1 MLCCI
6 LAMRS
11 TSLVGTRNIA
21 VLKIAVCIKQ
31 IPLIEEAN
39 FDATT
44 KTIKRDGPNV
54 ISAFDLRAISLA
66 VELKNRHGA
75 ETTVV
80 TMGPPQARSALVDAM
95 AMGMDHAVHLEDRA
109 FAGADTLATAR
120 TLAAWLA
127 RGKFDLIVL
136 GKYSL
141 DAETGQVGPE
151 IAELIGAA
159 QITGA
164 RKLEIDGRTLRAERE
179 SDEGFDEVEAEMP
192 AVITCAERV
201 AQPVKV
207 KPGASENAEAKP
219 ILIVRASEIG
229 EAKEFGLAGSPTWV
243 QEVRV
248 VTTPKTECKFI
259 DTGDAERA
267 AAEVIS
273 ALESIGALK
282 PHVHDRRAIA
292 SARRASKRDRD
303 VWIICE
309 TDLGGHVTRGTLEL
323 LSRGDELTSRLGGAL
338 VAVGFD
344 AAGIA
349 RHAGLLAS
357 FGADRVIAIENPAL
371 LSYTPETAAEAVAK
385 VVAMHAPWGILIG
398 ATERGRDWGPR
409 LAARLGLGLTGD
421 AIDIELDHENRMV
434 ALKPA
439 FGGNIVA
446 PIYSKTFPQMA
457 TVRPGVLEL
466 GAPSET
472 KQAEVETV
480 RVEVSAPKSRLVKAH
495 STLDPTIVPLEG
507 AEVVVGIGT
516 GVGGPEGVGQVAAFA
531 RVLGAA
537 MCATR
542 RVTDQG
548 WVPRQLQVG
557 LTGKSIDPRLYIA
570 VGVRGAPNHTCG
582 LKRAQTVVAI
592 NNDADALIFERAN
605 IGLVADWQKML
616 PALQDAFQRRLQ

>member
-1 MLCCI
+1 M
-6 LAMRS
+6 
-11 TSLVGTRNIA
+11 
-21 VLKIAVCIKQ
+21 LKIAVCIKQ

-39 FDATT
+39 FDAVT
-44 KTIKRDGPNV
+44 KTIKRDGPAV
-54 ISAFDLRAISLA
+54 ISAYDLRAIALA
-66 VELKNRHGA
+66 VELKKSHRA

-80 TMGPPQARSALVDAM
+80 TMGPPQARSALVDAL

-120 TLAAWLA
+120 ALALWLA
-127 RGKFDLIVL
+127 RGKFDLIML

-164 RKLEIDGRTLRAERE
+164 RKLEIDGRMLRAERE
-179 SDEGFDEVEAEMP
+179 SDEGFDEVEAAMP

-207 KPGASENAEAKP
+207 KPGAADEAATKP
-219 ILIVRASEIG
+219 IQVVRAAELG
-229 EAKEFGLAGSPTWV
+229 ADAKEFGLAGSPTWV

-248 VTTPKTECKFI
+248 VTTPKTEPKFI
-259 DTGDAERA
+259 DASDPERA
-267 AAEVIS
+267 APEVMS

-282 PHVHDRRAIA
+282 PRVHDRRQIA
-292 SARRASKRDRD
+292 TARRAGIRGRD
-303 VWIICE
+303 VWIVCE
-309 TDLGGHVTRGTLEL
+309 TDLEGRITRGTLEL
-323 LSRGDELTSRLGGAL
+323 LSRGDELASRLGGAL
-338 VAVGFD
+338 VAVGLD
-344 AAGIA
+344 AGVA

-357 FGADRVIAIENPAL
+357 FGADLVLTVEHPAL
-371 LSYTPETAAEAVAK
+371 ASYTPEAAAEAAAQLVLA
-385 VVAMHAPWGILIG
+385 HAPWGILIG

-421 AIDIELDHENRMV
+421 AIDIELDAENRMV

-466 GAPSET
+466 AAPSES
-472 KQAEVETV
+472 KQAEIQIAQM
-480 RVEVSAPKSRLVKAH
+480 EVSAPKSRLIKAH
-495 STLDPTIVPLEG
+495 STLDPTIVQLEG

-516 GVGGPEGVGQVAAFA
+516 GVGGPDGVAKVAAFA

-605 IGLVADWQKML
+605 IALVADWQSIL
-616 PALQDAFQRRLQ
+616 PALQDAFQRRLE

>member
-1 MLCCI
+1 M
-6 LAMRS
+6 
-11 TSLVGTRNIA
+11 
-21 VLKIAVCIKQ
+21 LKIAVCIKQ

-39 FDATT
+39 FDAATR
-44 KTIKRDGPNV
+44 TIKRDGPNV

-80 TMGPPQARSALVDAM
+80 TMGPPQARGVLVDAL
-95 AMGMDHAVHLEDRA
+95 AMGMDRATHLEDRA

-120 TLAAWLA
+120 ALAIWLA
-127 RGKFDLIVL
+127 RGNFDLILL

-164 RKLEIDGRTLRAERE
+164 RKLDIDGRTLRAERE
-179 SDEGFDEVEAEMP
+179 SDEGFDEVEAQMP
-192 AVITCAERV
+192 AVITCAERI

-207 KPGASENAEAKP
+207 KPGASDEAQTKP
-219 ILIVRASEIG
+219 IQSLRAAELSPD
-229 EAKEFGLAGSPTWV
+229 AKEFGLAGSPTWV

-248 VTTPKTECKFI
+248 VATPKTQCKFI
-259 DTGDAERA
+259 DATDAERA
-267 AAEVIS
+267 AAETMS
-273 ALESIGALK
+273 ALETLGALNPRVHNRRPIGA
-282 PHVHDRRAIA
+282 VRRVG
-292 SARRASKRDRD
+292 KRGRD
-303 VWIICE
+303 IWIVCE
-309 TDLGGHVTRGTLEL
+309 TALEGRITRGTLEL
-323 LSRGDELTSRLGGAL
+323 LSRGDELASRLGGAM

-344 AAGIA
+344 GAIA

-357 FGADRVIAIENPAL
+357 FGADQVLTIEHPAL
-371 LSYTPETAAEAVAK
+371 LSYTPETAAEAVAQL
-385 VVAMHAPWGILIG
+385 VSIHTPWGILLG

-421 AIDIELDHENRMV
+421 AIEIELDAENRMV

-466 GAPSET
+466 AAPSAV
-472 KQAEVETV
+472 KQAEIQIA
-480 RVEVSAPKSRLVKAH
+480 RVEVSAPKSRLIKAH
-495 STLDPTIVPLEG
+495 STLDPTITPLEG
-507 AEVVVGIGT
+507 AEVVVGVGT
-516 GVGGPEGVGQVAAFA
+516 GVGGPDGVARVAAFA

-542 RVTDQG
+542 RVTDLG

-570 VGVRGAPNHTCG
+570 IGVRGAPNHTCG

-605 IGLVADWQKML
+605 IGLVADWQTIL

>member
-1 MLCCI
+1 M
-6 LAMRS
+6 
-11 TSLVGTRNIA
+11 
-21 VLKIAVCIKQ
+21 LKIAVCIKQ

-39 FDATT
+39 FDAVT

-54 ISAFDLRAISLA
+54 ISAYDLRAISLA
-66 VELKNRHGA
+66 VQMKTIHGA

-80 TMGPPQARSALVDAM
+80 TMGPPQARGALVDAL

-120 TLAAWLA
+120 ALARWLA
-127 RGKFDLIVL
+127 LGNFDLIML

-207 KPGASENAEAKP
+207 KPGASDEAETKP
-219 ILIVRASEIG
+219 IQIVRAAELG
-229 EAKEFGLAGSPTWV
+229 TDAKEFGLAGSPTWV

-248 VTTPKTECKFI
+248 VTTPKTECRFI
-259 DTGDAERA
+259 DATDAERA
-267 AAEVIS
+267 ATEVMS
-273 ALESIGALK
+273 ALDSIGALE
-282 PHVHDRRAIA
+282 PRVHNRRPIA
-292 SARRASKRDRD
+292 PARRASKRDRD
-303 VWIICE
+303 VWIVCE
-309 TDLGGHVTRGTLEL
+309 TDLEGHITRGTLEL
-323 LSRGDELTSRLGGAL
+323 LSRGDELASRLGGAL
-338 VAVGFD
+338 IAVGFD
-344 AAGIA
+344 GAIA

-357 FGADRVIAIENPAL
+357 FGADQVVAIENPAL
-371 LSYTPETAAEAVAK
+371 VSYTPETAAEAVAK

-421 AIDIELDHENRMV
+421 AIDIELDSENRMV

-446 PIYSKTFPQMA
+446 PIYSNTFPQMA

-466 GAPSET
+466 AAPSEA
-472 KQAEVETV
+472 KRAEIQTV
-480 RVEVSAPKSRLVKAH
+480 RVDISAPKSRLIKAH
-495 STLDPTIVPLEG
+495 STLDSTIVPLEG

-516 GVGGPEGVGQVAAFA
+516 GVGGPEGVAKVAAFA

-548 WVPRQLQVG
+548 WVSRQLQVG

-570 VGVRGAPNHTCG
+570 IGVRGAPNHTCG

-616 PALQDAFQRRLQ
+616 PALQDSFQRRLQ

>member
-1 MLCCI
+1 M
-6 LAMRS
+6 
-11 TSLVGTRNIA
+11 
-21 VLKIAVCIKQ
+21 LKIAVCIKQ

-54 ISAFDLRAISLA
+54 ISAYDLRAISLA

-80 TMGPPQARSALVDAM
+80 TMGPPQARGALVDAL

-120 TLAAWLA
+120 ALARWLA
-127 RGKFDLIVL
+127 RGNFDLIML

-207 KPGASENAEAKP
+207 KPGASDEANTRP
-219 ILIVRASEIG
+219 ILAVRAAELG
-229 EAKEFGLAGSPTWV
+229 PDPKEFGLAGSPTWV

-248 VTTPKTECKFI
+248 VETPKTECKFI
-259 DTGDAERA
+259 DSVDAERA
-267 AAEVIS
+267 AAEAIS
-273 ALESIGALK
+273 ALETLGALK
-282 PHVHDRRAIA
+282 LRVHKRRPIA
-292 SARRASKRDRD
+292 AARRASKRDCD
-303 VWIICE
+303 VWIACE
-309 TDLGGHVTRGTLEL
+309 TDLEGRITRGTLEL
-323 LSRGDELTSRLGGAL
+323 LSRGDELASRLGGAL

-344 AAGIA
+344 VAIS

-357 FGADRVIAIENPAL
+357 FGADQVLALEHPAL
-371 LSYTPETAAEAVAK
+371 VSYTPEAAAEAVAK
-385 VVAMHAPWGILIG
+385 IVPMHAPWGILIG

-421 AIDIELDHENRMV
+421 AIDIELDTENRMV

-466 GAPSET
+466 AAPSET
-472 KQAEVETV
+472 RQAELQTV

-495 STLDPTIVPLEG
+495 STLDPTLVPLEG

-516 GVGGPEGVGQVAAFA
+516 GVGGPEGVAKVAAFA
-531 RVLGAA
+531 RTLGAA

-570 VGVRGAPNHTCG
+570 IGVRGAPNHTCG

-605 IGLVADWQKML
+605 IGLLADWQKVL
-616 PALQDAFQRRLQ
+616 PALQDAFQRRLR

>member
-1 MLCCI
+1 
-6 LAMRS
+6 MRS

-39 FDATT
+39 FDAVT

-54 ISAFDLRAISLA
+54 ISSYDLRAISLA

-80 TMGPPQARSALVDAM
+80 TMGPPQARGALVDAL

-120 TLAAWLA
+120 ALAAWLA
-127 RGKFDLIVL
+127 RGNFDLVML

-164 RKLEIDGRTLRAERE
+164 RKLEIEGRTLRAERE

-207 KPGASENAEAKP
+207 KPGASDEAATKP
-219 ILIVRASEIG
+219 IQVVRAAELG
-229 EAKEFGLAGSPTWV
+229 ADAKEFGLAGSPTWV

-248 VTTPKTECKFI
+248 VETPKTECKFI
-259 DTGDAERA
+259 DATDAERA
-267 AAEVIS
+267 ATEIMS
-273 ALESIGALK
+273 ALEALSALEPRVHNRRPIGT
-282 PHVHDRRAIA
+282 V
-292 SARRASKRDRD
+292 RRASKRGRD
-303 VWIICE
+303 VWIVCE
-309 TDLGGHVTRGTLEL
+309 TDLEGRVTRGTLEL
-323 LSRGDELTSRLGGAL
+323 LSRGDELASRLGGAL
-338 VAVGFD
+338 VAVGID
-344 AAGIA
+344 ATVA

-357 FGADRVIAIENPAL
+357 FGADRVLTLEHPAL
-371 LSYTPETAAEAVAK
+371 VSYTPETAADAVASI
-385 VVAMHAPWGILIG
+385 VSTRAPWGILIG
-398 ATERGRDWGPR
+398 ATEHGRDWGPR

-421 AIDIELDHENRMV
+421 AIDIELDSENRMV

-446 PIYSKTFPQMA
+446 PIYSNTFPQMA

-466 GAPSET
+466 AAPS
-472 KQAEVETV
+472 
-480 RVEVSAPKSRLVKAH
+480 
-495 STLDPTIVPLEG
+495 
-507 AEVVVGIGT
+507 
-516 GVGGPEGVGQVAAFA
+516 
-531 RVLGAA
+531 
-537 MCATR
+537 
-542 RVTDQG
+542 
-548 WVPRQLQVG
+548 
-557 LTGKSIDPRLYIA
+557 
-570 VGVRGAPNHTCG
+570 
-582 LKRAQTVVAI
+582 
-592 NNDADALIFERAN
+592 
-605 IGLVADWQKML
+605 
-616 PALQDAFQRRLQ
+616 

>member
-1 MLCCI
+1 M
-6 LAMRS
+6 
-11 TSLVGTRNIA
+11 
-21 VLKIAVCIKQ
+21 LKIAVCIKQ

-54 ISAFDLRAISLA
+54 ISAYDLRAISLA

-80 TMGPPQARSALVDAM
+80 TMGPPQARGALVDAL

-120 TLAAWLA
+120 ALARWLA
-127 RGKFDLIVL
+127 RGNFDLIML

-179 SDEGFDEVEAEMP
+179 SDEGFDEVEAAMP

-207 KPGASENAEAKP
+207 KPGASDEANTRP
-219 ILIVRASEIG
+219 ILAVRAAELG
-229 EAKEFGLAGSPTWV
+229 PDPKEFGLAGSPTWV

-248 VTTPKTECKFI
+248 VETPKTECKFI
-259 DTGDAERA
+259 DSADAERA
-267 AAEVIS
+267 AAEAMSV
-273 ALESIGALK
+273 LETLGALK
-282 PHVHDRRAIA
+282 LRVHKRRPIA
-292 SARRASKRDRD
+292 AARRASKRDCD
-303 VWIICE
+303 VWIACE
-309 TDLGGHVTRGTLEL
+309 TDLEGRITRGTLEL
-323 LSRGDELTSRLGGAL
+323 LSRGDELASRLGGAL

-344 AAGIA
+344 VAIS

-357 FGADRVIAIENPAL
+357 FGADQVLTLEHPAL
-371 LSYTPETAAEAVAK
+371 VSYTPEAAAEAVAK
-385 VVAMHAPWGILIG
+385 VVPMHAPWGILIG

-421 AIDIELDHENRMV
+421 AIDIELDSENRMV

-466 GAPSET
+466 AAPSET
-472 KQAEVETV
+472 RQAELQTV
-480 RVEVSAPKSRLVKAH
+480 RVEVSAPKSRLGKAH
-495 STLDPTIVPLEG
+495 STLDPTLVPLEG

-516 GVGGPEGVGQVAAFA
+516 GVGGPEGVAKVAAFA
-531 RVLGAA
+531 RTLGAA

-570 VGVRGAPNHTCG
+570 IGVRGAPNHTCG

-616 PALQDAFQRRLQ
+616 PSLQDAFQRRLR

>member
-1 MLCCI
+1 M
-6 LAMRS
+6 
-11 TSLVGTRNIA
+11 
-21 VLKIAVCIKQ
+21 LKIAVCIKQ

-39 FDATT
+39 FDAVTR
-44 KTIKRDGPNV
+44 TIKRDGPNV
-54 ISAFDLRAISLA
+54 ISAYDLRAISLA
-66 VELKNRHGA
+66 IELKNRHGA
-75 ETTVV
+75 NTTVV
-80 TMGPPQARSALVDAM
+80 TMGPPQARGALVDAL
-95 AMGMDHAVHLEDRA
+95 AMGMDQAVHLEDRA

-120 TLAAWLA
+120 ALARWLA
-127 RGKFDLIVL
+127 RGNFDLIML

-159 QITGA
+159 QVTGA
-164 RKLEIDGRTLRAERE
+164 RKLEINGPMLHAERE
-179 SDEGFDEVEAEMP
+179 SDQGFEEVEAAMP

-207 KPGASENAEAKP
+207 KPGASEEAQTRP
-219 ILIVRASEIG
+219 IQVVRAAELG
-229 EAKEFGLAGSPTWV
+229 ADAKEFGLAGSPTWV
-243 QEVRV
+243 QEVRIV
-248 VTTPKTECKFI
+248 AAPKTECKFI
-259 DTGDAERA
+259 DASDAERA
-267 AAEVIS
+267 AAEVTS
-273 ALESIGALK
+273 ALEALGALT
-282 PHVHDRRAIA
+282 PRVHERRPIG
-292 SARRASKRDRD
+292 SARRAGKRNHD
-303 VWIICE
+303 VWIVCE
-309 TDLGGHVTRGTLEL
+309 SDLEGRITRGTLEL
-323 LSRGDELTSRLGGAL
+323 LSRGDDLASRLGGAL
-338 VAVGFD
+338 VAVGID
-344 AAGIA
+344 GAVA

-357 FGADRVIAIENPAL
+357 FGADQVLTIEHPAL
-371 LSYTPETAAEAVAK
+371 ISYTPEAAAEAIAQLVLA
-385 VVAMHAPWGILIG
+385 HAPWGILIG

-421 AIDIELDHENRMV
+421 AIDIELDSENRMV

-466 GAPSET
+466 AAPSQA
-472 KQAEVETV
+472 KQSDIQVAH
-480 RVEVSAPKSRLVKAH
+480 VEVSAPKSRLIKAH
-495 STLDPTIVPLEG
+495 STFDPTIVALEG

-516 GVGGPEGVGQVAAFA
+516 GVGGPDGVAKVAAFA
-531 RVLGAA
+531 RTLGAA
-537 MCATR
+537 ICATR

-592 NNDADALIFERAN
+592 NDDADALIFERAN
-605 IGLVADWQKML
+605 VGLVADWQAIL
-616 PALQDAFQRRLQ
+616 PALQDAFQRRLD

>member
-75 ETTVV
+75 ETSVV
-80 TMGPPQARSALVDAM
+80 TMGPPQARGALVDAM

-120 TLAAWLA
+120 ALAAWLVH
-127 RGKFDLIVL
+127 GKFDLIVL

-164 RKLEIDGRTLRAERE
+164 RKLEIDGRMLRAERE
-179 SDEGFDEVEAEMP
+179 SDEGFDEFEAEMP

-201 AQPVKV
+201 AQPVRV
-207 KPGASENAEAKP
+207 KPGASEEAEKKP

-259 DTGDAERA
+259 DTADAERA
-267 AAEVIS
+267 AAEVMS
-273 ALESIGALK
+273 ALESLGALE
-282 PHVHDRRAIA
+282 PRVHDRRAIA
-292 SARRASKRDRD
+292 ADRRASKRDRD

-323 LSRGDELTSRLGGAL
+323 LSRGDELASRLGGAL
-338 VAVGFD
+338 AAVGFD
-344 AAGIA
+344 AGIA

-371 LSYTPETAAEAVAK
+371 FSYTPETATEAVAK

-421 AIDIELDHENRMV
+421 AIDIELDPTNRMV

-466 GAPSET
+466 GAPRT
-472 KQAEVETV
+472 
-480 RVEVSAPKSRLVKAH
+480 
-495 STLDPTIVPLEG
+495 PT
-507 AEVVVGIGT
+507 
-516 GVGGPEGVGQVAAFA
+516 
-531 RVLGAA
+531 A
-537 MCATR
+537 MYR
-542 RVTDQG
+542 RG
-548 WVPRQLQVG
+548 
-557 LTGKSIDPRLYIA
+557 SIDLP
-570 VGVRGAPNHTCG
+570 VSPTCNC
-582 LKRAQTVVAI
+582 RCTH
-592 NNDADALIFERAN
+592 
-605 IGLVADWQKML
+605 
-616 PALQDAFQRRLQ
+616 P

>member
-1 MLCCI
+1 M
-6 LAMRS
+6 
-11 TSLVGTRNIA
+11 
-21 VLKIAVCIKQ
+21 LKIAVCIKQ

-39 FDATT
+39 FDAVT
-44 KTIKRDGPNV
+44 KTIKRDGPAV
-54 ISAFDLRAISLA
+54 ISAYDLRAIALA
-66 VELKNRHGA
+66 VELKKSHGA

-80 TMGPPQARSALVDAM
+80 TMGPPQARSALVDAL

-120 TLAAWLA
+120 ALALWLA
-127 RGKFDLIVL
+127 RGKFDLIML

-179 SDEGFDEVEAEMP
+179 SDEGFDEVEAAMP

-207 KPGASENAEAKP
+207 KPGAADEAATKP
-219 ILIVRASEIG
+219 IQVVRAAELG
-229 EAKEFGLAGSPTWV
+229 AEAKEFGLAGSPTWV

-248 VTTPKTECKFI
+248 VTTPKTEPKFI
-259 DTGDAERA
+259 DASDPERA
-267 AAEVIS
+267 ATEVMS

-282 PHVHDRRAIA
+282 PRVHDRRQIA
-292 SARRASKRDRD
+292 TARRAGVRGRD
-303 VWIICE
+303 VWIVCE
-309 TDLGGHVTRGTLEL
+309 TDLEGRITRGTLEL
-323 LSRGDELTSRLGGAL
+323 LSRGDELASRLGGAL
-338 VAVGFD
+338 VAVGLD
-344 AAGIA
+344 AGVA

-357 FGADRVIAIENPAL
+357 FGADLVLTVEHPAL
-371 LSYTPETAAEAVAK
+371 ASYTPEAAAEAVAQL
-385 VVAMHAPWGILIG
+385 VLAHAPWGILIG

-421 AIDIELDHENRMV
+421 AIDIELDAENRMV

-466 GAPSET
+466 AAPSES
-472 KQAEVETV
+472 KQAEIQIAQM
-480 RVEVSAPKSRLVKAH
+480 EVSAPKSRLIKAH
-495 STLDPTIVPLEG
+495 STLDPTIVQLEG

-516 GVGGPEGVGQVAAFA
+516 GVGGPDGVAKVAAFA

-605 IGLVADWQKML
+605 IGLVADWQSIL
-616 PALQDAFQRRLQ
+616 PALQDAFQRRLE

>member
-1 MLCCI
+1 M
-6 LAMRS
+6 
-11 TSLVGTRNIA
+11 
-21 VLKIAVCIKQ
+21 LKIAVCIKQ

-39 FDATT
+39 FDAAT

-80 TMGPPQARSALVDAM
+80 TMGPPQARDALVDAL
-95 AMGMDHAVHLEDRA
+95 AMGIDRAVHLEDRA

-120 TLAAWLA
+120 ALAIWLA
-127 RGKFDLIVL
+127 RGNFDLIML

-179 SDEGFDEVEAEMP
+179 SDEGFEEIEAGMP
-192 AVITCAERV
+192 AVITCAERI

-207 KPGASENAEAKP
+207 KPGASEEAKTKP
-219 ILIVRASEIG
+219 ILSVRAAELG
-229 EAKEFGLAGSPTWV
+229 ADPKEFGLAGSPTWV

-259 DTGDAERA
+259 DSTDAERA
-267 AAEVIS
+267 AAEVVS
-273 ALESIGALK
+273 ALETIGALN
-282 PHVHDRRAIA
+282 PRVHNRRSIG
-292 SARRASKRDRD
+292 SARRASNRNHD
-303 VWIICE
+303 VWIVCE
-309 TDLGGHVTRGTLEL
+309 TDLEGRVTRGTLEL
-323 LSRGDELTSRLGGAL
+323 LSRGYELASRLGGAL

-344 AAGIA
+344 RAVAQ
-349 RHAGLLAS
+349 HAGLLAS
-357 FGADRVIAIENPAL
+357 FGADQVLIVEHPAL
-371 LSYTPETAAEAVAK
+371 VSYTPEAVAEAVAK
-385 VVAMHAPWGILIG
+385 LVLMHAPWGILIG

-409 LAARLGLGLTGD
+409 LAARLSLGLTGD
-421 AIDIELDHENRMV
+421 AIDIELDSEHRMV

-466 GAPSET
+466 AAPSEARE
-472 KQAEVETV
+472 AEIRMARPEM
-480 RVEVSAPKSRLVKAH
+480 SPPKSRLIKAH
-495 STLDPTIVPLEG
+495 SILDTTIVPLEG

-516 GVGGPEGVGQVAAFA
+516 GVGGPDGVAKAAAFA

-537 MCATR
+537 ICATR
-542 RVTDQG
+542 RVTDLG

-570 VGVRGAPNHTCG
+570 IGVRGAPNHTCG
-582 LKRAQTVVAI
+582 LKRADTIVAI

-605 IGLVADWQKML
+605 IGLVADWDAIL
-616 PALQDAFQRRLQ
+616 PALQDAFRRRLQ

>member
-1 MLCCI
+1 
-6 LAMRS
+6 
-11 TSLVGTRNIA
+11 

-39 FDATT
+39 LDATT

-66 VELKNRHGA
+66 VELKKIHGA

-80 TMGPPQARSALVDAM
+80 TMGPPQARGALVDAL

-120 TLAAWLA
+120 ALALWLA
-127 RGKFDLIVL
+127 RGNFDLIML

-151 IAELIGAA
+151 IAELIGVA

-164 RKLEIDGRTLRAERE
+164 RKLEVDGRTLRAERE
-179 SDEGFDEVEAEMP
+179 SDEGFDEVEAQMP

-207 KPGASENAEAKP
+207 RPGASEEAETKP
-219 ILIVRASEIG
+219 IQIVRAADLG
-229 EAKEFGLAGSPTWV
+229 ADAKEFGLAGSPTWV

-259 DTGDAERA
+259 DAADSERA
-267 AAEVIS
+267 AAEVVS
-273 ALESIGALK
+273 ALESLGALK
-282 PHVHDRRAIA
+282 PRLHNRRPIGTT
-292 SARRASKRDRD
+292 RRASRRGHDI
-303 VWIICE
+303 WIICE
-309 TDLGGHVTRGTLEL
+309 TDLEGRITRGTLEL
-323 LSRGDELTSRLGGAL
+323 LSRGDELASRLGGAV
-338 VAVGFD
+338 VAVGID
-344 AAGIA
+344 GVA

-357 FGADRVIAIENPAL
+357 FGADQVIAIDNPVL
-371 LSYTPETAAEAVAK
+371 SSYTPEGAAEAVAQL
-385 VVAMHAPWGILIG
+385 ASTHAPWGILIG

-421 AIDIELDHENRMV
+421 AIDIELDAENRMV

-466 GAPSET
+466 AAPSEA
-472 KQAEVETV
+472 KQAELLTV
-480 RVEVSAPKSRLVKAH
+480 RVEVSPPKSLLVKAH
-495 STLDPTIVPLEG
+495 SALDPTIVPLEG

-516 GVGGPEGVGQVAAFA
+516 GVGGPEGVAKVAAFA

-542 RVTDQG
+542 RVTDLG

-592 NNDADALIFERAN
+592 NNDGDALMFERAN
-605 IGLVADWQKML
+605 IGIVADWQTIL

>member
-1 MLCCI
+1 M
-6 LAMRS
+6 
-11 TSLVGTRNIA
+11 
-21 VLKIAVCIKQ
+21 LKIAVCIKQ

-44 KTIKRDGPNV
+44 RTIKRDGPNV
-54 ISAFDLRAISLA
+54 ISAYDLRAISLA
-66 VELKNRHGA
+66 VELRNRHGA

-80 TMGPPQARSALVDAM
+80 TMGPPQARGALVDAL

-120 TLAAWLA
+120 ALALWLA
-127 RGKFDLIVL
+127 RGNFDLIML

-151 IAELIGAA
+151 IAELLGAA

-164 RKLEIDGRTLRAERE
+164 RKLEVDGRTLRAERE
-179 SDEGFDEVEAEMP
+179 SDEGFDEVEAAMP

-207 KPGASENAEAKP
+207 KPGASDQAETKP
-219 ILIVRASEIG
+219 VQAVRAADLG
-229 EAKEFGLAGSPTWV
+229 ADPKEFGLAGSPTWV

-248 VTTPKTECKFI
+248 VETPKTECKFI
-259 DTGDAERA
+259 DSIDAERA
-267 AAEVIS
+267 AAEAMS
-273 ALESIGALK
+273 ALETLGALK
-282 PHVHDRRAIA
+282 PRVHKRRPIA
-292 SARRASKRDRD
+292 AARRASKRDCD
-303 VWIICE
+303 VWIACE
-309 TDLGGHVTRGTLEL
+309 TDLEGRITRGTREL
-323 LSRGDELTSRLGGAL
+323 LSRGDDLASRLGGAL

-344 AAGIA
+344 VAIS

-357 FGADRVIAIENPAL
+357 FGADQVLTLEHPAL
-371 LSYTPETAAEAVAK
+371 VSYTPEAAAEAVAK
-385 VVAMHAPWGILIG
+385 VVPMHAPWGILIG

-421 AIDIELDHENRMV
+421 AIEIELDSENRMV

-466 GAPSET
+466 AAPSET
-472 KQAEVETV
+472 KQAELQTI
-480 RVEVSAPKSRLVKAH
+480 RVEVSAPKSRLIKAH
-495 STLDPTIVPLEG
+495 STLDPTLVPLEG

-516 GVGGPEGVGQVAAFA
+516 GVGGPEGVAKVAAFA
-531 RVLGAA
+531 RTLGAA

-570 VGVRGAPNHTCG
+570 IGVRGAPNHTCG

-592 NNDADALIFERAN
+592 NNDPDALIFERAN
-605 IGLVADWQKML
+605 IGLLADWQKML
-616 PALQDAFQRRLQ
+616 PALQDAFLRRLR

>member
-1 MLCCI
+1 M
-6 LAMRS
+6 
-11 TSLVGTRNIA
+11 
-21 VLKIAVCIKQ
+21 LKIAVCIKQ

-39 FDATT
+39 FDAAT

-80 TMGPPQARSALVDAM
+80 TMGPPQARDALVDTL
-95 AMGMDHAVHLEDRA
+95 AMGIDRAVHLEDRA

-120 TLAAWLA
+120 ALAIWLA
-127 RGKFDLIVL
+127 RGNFDLIML

-179 SDEGFDEVEAEMP
+179 SDEGFEEIEAGMP
-192 AVITCAERV
+192 AVITCAERI

-207 KPGASENAEAKP
+207 KPGASEEAKTKP
-219 ILIVRASEIG
+219 ILSVRAAELG
-229 EAKEFGLAGSPTWV
+229 ADPKEFGLAGSPTWV

-248 VTTPKTECKFI
+248 VATPKTECKFI
-259 DTGDAERA
+259 DSTDAERA
-267 AAEVIS
+267 AAEVVS
-273 ALESIGALK
+273 ALETIGALN
-282 PHVHDRRAIA
+282 PRVHNRRSIG
-292 SARRASKRDRD
+292 SARRASNRNHD
-303 VWIICE
+303 VWIVCE
-309 TDLGGHVTRGTLEL
+309 TDLEGRVTRGTLEL
-323 LSRGDELTSRLGGAL
+323 LSRGDELASRLGGAL

-344 AAGIA
+344 RAIA
-349 RHAGLLAS
+349 QHAGLLAS
-357 FGADRVIAIENPAL
+357 FGADQVLIVEHPAL
-371 LSYTPETAAEAVAK
+371 VSYTPEAVAEAVAK
-385 VVAMHAPWGILIG
+385 LVLIHAPWGILIG

-421 AIDIELDHENRMV
+421 AIDIELDSEHRMV

-466 GAPSET
+466 AAPSEARE
-472 KQAEVETV
+472 AEI
-480 RVEVSAPKSRLVKAH
+480 RIARPEVSPPKSRLIKAH
-495 STLDPTIVPLEG
+495 SILDTTIVPLEG

-516 GVGGPEGVGQVAAFA
+516 GVGGPDGVAKAAAFA

-537 MCATR
+537 ICATR
-542 RVTDQG
+542 RVTDLG

-570 VGVRGAPNHTCG
+570 IGVRGAPNHTCG
-582 LKRAQTVVAI
+582 LKRADTIVAI

-605 IGLVADWQKML
+605 IGLVADWDAIL
-616 PALQDAFQRRLQ
+616 PALQDAFRRRLQ

>member
-1 MLCCI
+1 M
-6 LAMRS
+6 
-11 TSLVGTRNIA
+11 
-21 VLKIAVCIKQ
+21 LKIAVCIKQ

-39 FDATT
+39 FDAVTR
-44 KTIKRDGPNV
+44 TIKRDGPNV
-54 ISAFDLRAISLA
+54 ISAYDLRAISLA
-66 VELKNRHGA
+66 VDLKNRHGA

-80 TMGPPQARSALVDAM
+80 TMGPPQARDALVDAL
-95 AMGMDHAVHLEDRA
+95 AMGMDVAVHLEDRA

-120 TLAAWLA
+120 ALALWLA
-127 RGKFDLIVL
+127 RGSFDLIML

-192 AVITCAERV
+192 AVITCAERI

-207 KPGASENAEAKP
+207 KPGAGDEAKTRP
-219 ILIVRASEIG
+219 IQSVRAAELG
-229 EAKEFGLAGSPTWV
+229 ADPREFGLAGSPTWV

-248 VTTPKTECKFI
+248 VATPKTECKFI
-259 DTGDAERA
+259 DAAEPERA
-267 AAEVIS
+267 ASETTS
-273 ALESIGALK
+273 ALERLGALE
-282 PHVHDRRAIA
+282 PRVHNRRPIGT
-292 SARRASKRDRD
+292 ARRASKRNRD
-303 VWIICE
+303 VWIMCE
-309 TDLGGHVTRGTLEL
+309 TDLAGRITRGTLEL
-323 LSRGDELTSRLGGAL
+323 LSRGDELASRLGGAM
-338 VAVGFD
+338 VAAGFD
-344 AAGIA
+344 GAVA
-349 RHAGLLAS
+349 RHAALLAS
-357 FGADRVIAIENPAL
+357 FGADQVLTIEHSAL
-371 LSYTPETAAEAVAK
+371 VSYTPEAAAEAVAK
-385 VVAMHAPWGILIG
+385 LVLTHAPWGILLG

-421 AIDIELDHENRMV
+421 AIDIELDAENRMV

-466 GAPSET
+466 AAPSEA
-472 KQAEVETV
+472 KQAEIQTA
-480 RVEVSAPKSRLVKAH
+480 RFEVSPPKSRLVKAH
-495 STLDPTIVPLEG
+495 ATLDATMTPLEG
-507 AEVVVGIGT
+507 AEVVVGVGT
-516 GVGGPEGVGQVAAFA
+516 GVGGPEGVAKVAAFA

-548 WVPRQLQVG
+548 WAPRQLQVG

-605 IGLVADWQKML
+605 IGLVADWQAVL
-616 PALQDAFQRRLQ
+616 PALQDAFERRLR